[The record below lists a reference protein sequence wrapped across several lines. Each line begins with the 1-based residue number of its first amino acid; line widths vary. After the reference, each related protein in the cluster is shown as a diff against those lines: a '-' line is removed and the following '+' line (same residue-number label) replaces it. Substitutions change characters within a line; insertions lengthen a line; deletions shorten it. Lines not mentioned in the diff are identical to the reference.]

1 MQGLQTLS
9 QDEEE
14 EVHGEVSRI
23 VPSIQKSK
31 ATPLTDRITF
41 ADGLQGYQPRRRVGH
56 AGGGGGEEN
65 RLFPQRT
72 NLLCVALRYFQEEWP
87 LFYLHAFFLN

>member
-1 MQGLQTLS
+1 MQVLQTLS

-23 VPSIQKSK
+23 VLSIQKSK
-31 ATPLTDRITF
+31 ATPLTDRITV

-56 AGGGGGEEN
+56 AGGKKKIGC
-65 RLFPQRT
+65 FPRGRIC
-72 NLLCVALRYFQEEWP
+72 CVW
-87 LFYLHAFFLN
+87 H

>member
-1 MQGLQTLS
+1 MQVLQTLS

-23 VPSIQKSK
+23 APSIQKSK
-31 ATPLTDRITF
+31 ATPLTDRITV
-41 ADGLQGYQPRRRVGH
+41 ADGLQGYQPRRCVGH
-56 AGGGGGEEN
+56 GGGGD

-87 LFYLHAFFLN
+87 LFYLHAFFF

>member
-1 MQGLQTLS
+1 MQVLQTLS

-31 ATPLTDRITF
+31 ATPLTDRITV
-41 ADGLQGYQPRRRVGH
+41 ADGLQGYQPRRCVGH
-56 AGGGGGEEN
+56 AGEKRKQAVSPEDEFVVCGTKVLSEGMATVF
-65 RLFPQRT
+65 LT
-72 NLLCVALRYFQEEWP
+72 C
-87 LFYLHAFFLN
+87 FFFN